1 VVQSSTAFNTNFNR
15 HDAGR
20 KTNASGDF
28 TAIRDLKPT
37 RFMKPIEISRKK
49 IGDGYPC
56 FVIAEAGVNH
66 NGSPERAMQL
76 VDAAVEASADAV
88 KFQTF
93 KATRLISSTAPKA
106 AYQKETT
113 GTAEQQLE
121 MVRRLEMSEEMT
133 RSVAEHAAN
142 RGIIF
147 LSTGFDEESIDLLED
162 IGVPAFKIGSGD
174 ITTLPFLEFIGRKRK
189 PVILSTGMSY
199 LEEVQKAVDTLLCAG
214 CPEIALL
221 QCVSSYPADP
231 EVANLKAI
239 QTLKETFNVPV
250 GFSDHFLENE
260 IAISAVSLGANIVE
274 KHLTLDVNLPGPDH
288 RISLTPEG
296 FKSLVKSIR
305 LVETSR
311 GDGVKRPTQGEQN
324 VRDVARRS
332 IVAACTIPTGATITR
347 DMLAFKRPGTGI
359 PPERW
364 KDVASK
370 RAVHE
375 IPFDTLITMK
385 DLA

>member
-1 VVQSSTAFNTNFNR
+1 
-15 HDAGR
+15 
-20 KTNASGDF
+20 
-28 TAIRDLKPT
+28 
-37 RFMKPIEISRKK
+37 
-49 IGDGYPC
+49 
-56 FVIAEAGVNH
+56 
-66 NGSPERAMQL
+66 
-76 VDAAVEASADAV
+76 
-88 KFQTF
+88 
-93 KATRLISSTAPKA
+93 LISSIAPKA
-106 AYQKETT
+106 DYQKETT
-113 GTAEQQLE
+113 GTAEKQLE
-121 MVRRLEMSEEMT
+121 MVRRLEMSEDMT
-133 RSVAEHAAN
+133 RSVAEHAAS

-147 LSTGFDEESIDLLED
+147 LSTGFDEESIDLLD
-162 IGVPAFKIGSGD
+162 NIGVPVFKIGSGD
-174 ITTLPFLEFIGRKRK
+174 ITALPLLEFIGRKRK

-199 LEEVQKAVDTLLCAG
+199 LEEVQTAVDTLLDAG
-214 CPEIALL
+214 CPQIALL

-231 EVANLKAI
+231 ESANLKAI

-260 IAISAVSLGANIVE
+260 IAIAAVSLGANIIE
-274 KHLTLDVNLPGPDH
+274 KHITLDVNLPGPDH
-288 RISLTPEG
+288 RISLSPER

-311 GDGVKRPTQGEQN
+311 GDGVKRPTEGEQN

-359 PPERW
+359 PPEQW
-364 KDVASK
+364 KNVASR

-375 IPFDTLITMK
+375 IPFDSLITMK

>member
-1 VVQSSTAFNTNFNR
+1 MRSV
-15 HDAGR
+15 
-20 KTNASGDF
+20 
-28 TAIRDLKPT
+28 
-37 RFMKPIEISRKK
+37 EISRKQ
-49 IGDGYPC
+49 IGDGHPC

-66 NGSPERAMQL
+66 NGSLQLAKRL
-76 VDAAVEASADAV
+76 VDAAVEAAADAV

-93 KATRLISSTAPKA
+93 KGARLISAAAPKA
-106 AYQKETT
+106 DYQMETT
-113 GTAEQQLE
+113 DVAEQQLE
-121 MVRRLEMSEEMT
+121 MVQRFEMSEAMT

-147 LSTGFDEESIDLLED
+147 LSTGFDEESIDLLDE
-162 IGVPAFKIGSGD
+162 IGVPAFKVGSGD
-174 ITTLPFLEFIGRKRK
+174 LTALPFLEFIGRKRK

-199 LEEVQKAVDTLLCAG
+199 LEEVQRAVETLLAAG
-214 CPEIALL
+214 CREIALL

-231 EVANLKAI
+231 KAANLKAI
-239 QTLKETFNVPV
+239 QTLKDTFNVPV

-260 IAISAVSLGANIVE
+260 IAIAAVSLGANIVE

-288 RISLTPEG
+288 RVSLTPEK

-305 LVETSR
+305 LVEASR

-332 IVAACTIPTGATITR
+332 IVAARTIPAGTIITR

-359 PPERW
+359 SPAHWE
-364 KDVASK
+364 DVVSK
-370 RAVHE
+370 RAMRE
-375 IPFDTLITMK
+375 IPCDTLVAMK

>member
-1 VVQSSTAFNTNFNR
+1 
-15 HDAGR
+15 
-20 KTNASGDF
+20 
-28 TAIRDLKPT
+28 
-37 RFMKPIEISRKK
+37 MKPIEISRKK

-66 NGSPERAMQL
+66 NGSPKLAMQL

-106 AYQKETT
+106 DYQKETT
-113 GTAEQQLE
+113 GAEEQQLE

-147 LSTGFDEESIDLLED
+147 LSTGFDEESIDLLDD
-162 IGVPAFKIGSGD
+162 IGVPAFKVGSGD
-174 ITTLPFLEFIGRKRK
+174 ITTLPFLDFIGRKGK

-199 LEEVQKAVDTLLCAG
+199 LEEVQRAVDTLLGAG
-214 CPEIALL
+214 CPAIALL

-231 EVANLKAI
+231 EAANLRAI
-239 QTLKETFNVPV
+239 QTLKETFHVPV

-288 RISLTPEG
+288 RISLTPERL
-296 FKSLVKSIR
+296 KSLVKSIR

-311 GDGVKRPTQGEQN
+311 GDGVKRPTPGEQN

-359 PPERW
+359 SPEQW